1 MDVLGM
7 TTTRFTRARCTG
19 YLAKTFS
26 LKKGKAAAAVAAV
39 IMSLFALYKRSDWA
53 SEGGDDGGD
62 GGDKKKAKVEPFDDF
77 DNLFADASGHE
88 KKPEA
93 RAGKG
98 KKKAVK
104 ESDEDKDE
112 LYFPA
117 DDDEVGADGL
127 STFMSSGMKMHKK
140 KPVPRGPGKETEEHE
155 YIRENCVV
163 PTNTLKTFADV
174 VGARVARCFAEQYNP
189 VSTGAKRA
197 VSGLLLFGPSG
208 TGKSL
213 LAQAIT
219 VHIGGTFYKL
229 SMADLPTGSAAAANR
244 IDALFDV
251 AQSGPPPAVI
261 FLDECD
267 TILNL
272 RATARVGHFAGR
284 FERFADNLLV
294 IGATNE
300 PDKIAPKILTG
311 RFERKIFVDN
321 PSAQARKAMI
331 ERQLAD
337 EPTEHELSPADLLH
351 IVEQTA
357 GRSAV
362 NMERLISTA
371 ALHAGCA
378 PVRLDDFE
386 LALKEEP
393 SDFDRATASK
403 NAKFAHQHAWN
414 P

>member
-1 MDVLGM
+1 
-7 TTTRFTRARCTG
+7 
-19 YLAKTFS
+19 
-26 LKKGKAAAAVAAV
+26 
-39 IMSLFALYKRSDWA
+39 MSIFGSYKRSDFA
-53 SEGGDDGGD
+53 SEDGDGGD
-62 GGDKKKAKVEPFDDF
+62 GGDKKKKKAKVEPLDDCDDVF
-77 DNLFADASGHE
+77 GNALV
-88 KKPEA
+88 PESKA

-98 KKKAVK
+98 KKKAAK
-104 ESDEDKDE
+104 MEDSDEDKDE
-112 LYFPA
+112 DYFPA

-127 STFMSSGMKMHKK
+127 STFVSSGLKMSNHK
-140 KPVPRGPGKETEEHE
+140 PAAREPAKETDDHN
-155 YIRENCVV
+155 YIRENCMV
-163 PTNTLKTFADV
+163 PTNVLKTFADV

-189 VSTGAKRA
+189 VSIGAKRA

-219 VHIGGTFYKL
+219 VHIGGTFYQL
-229 SMADLPTGSAAAANR
+229 SMAHLPSGSAAAANR

-251 AQSGPPPAVI
+251 AQSGPLPAVV

-267 TILNL
+267 TILNH

-284 FERFADNLLV
+284 FGRFADNLLV

-321 PSAQARKAMI
+321 PSPQARKAMI
-331 ERQLAD
+331 ERQLAH
-337 EPTEHELSPADLLH
+337 ETTEHELSPADLLQ

-403 NAKFAHQHAWN
+403 NAKFAHQHAWS